1 MNLLSKKELEM
12 QNPMREALENWEIL
26 QSELEGAKT
35 TIHELETMTS
45 SLSAEVDY
53 LRQMLAS
60 VTAERDRYKVY
71 AVEITTRLSGIKES
85 ILVAEAGSREFALKP
100 PIPTQA
106 PQITAG
112 EVREVEALV
121 AQLPQRLPQNA
132 FG

>member
-26 QSELEGAKT
+26 QSELNAAKD
-35 TIHELETMTS
+35 TIHELETMTA

-53 LRQMLAS
+53 LRQMLSS
-60 VTAERDRYKVY
+60 VSLERDRYKNY
-71 AVEITTRLSGIKES
+71 AIEITTRLSGIKES

-100 PIPTQA
+100 PIPSQA
-106 PQITAG
+106 PEMTAG
-112 EVREVEALV
+112 EVKEVEALV

>member
-26 QSELEGAKT
+26 QSELNAAKD

-53 LRQMLAS
+53 LRQMMAS

-100 PIPTQA
+100 PIPSQA
-106 PQITAG
+106 PQMAAG
-112 EVREVEALV
+112 EAEEVRALV

>member
-26 QSELEGAKT
+26 QGELEGAKT

>member
-26 QSELEGAKT
+26 QGELEGAKT

-71 AVEITTRLSGIKES
+71 AVEITPRLSGIKES

>member
-45 SLSAEVDY
+45 SLSAEIDY

-100 PIPTQA
+100 PIPTQG
-106 PQITAG
+106 PQLPAG
-112 EVREVEALV
+112 EAREVEALI
-121 AQLPQRLPQNA
+121 ARLPERLPQNA